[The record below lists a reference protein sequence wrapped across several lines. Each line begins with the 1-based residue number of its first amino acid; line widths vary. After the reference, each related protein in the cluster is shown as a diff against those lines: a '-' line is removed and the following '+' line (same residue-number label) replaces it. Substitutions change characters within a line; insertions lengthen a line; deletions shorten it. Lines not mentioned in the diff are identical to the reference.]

1 MGVKFRLNLFMSKT
15 FAVIIPARWASTR
28 FPGKPLAM
36 IDGQMMVRR
45 VYERASEATPLVWVA
60 TDDAR
65 ICDAVEGFGGRA
77 VMTSAAHRSGTDRCA
92 EAVGKI
98 EKLLGDKIDFVIN
111 VQGDEPFIRPDQIT
125 LLRDCFE
132 DPGVQ
137 LATLIRK
144 VEVGE
149 HLDNPNQVKVV
160 VATNM
165 DALYFSRSPIPFVR
179 DVAPEEWTDR
189 HTFFKHIGMYG
200 YKTGTLGE
208 ITKLSVGSLETAES
222 LEQNRWLENG
232 YKIRCAVTDHES
244 VGIDTPEDLA
254 NITGKNR

>member
-1 MGVKFRLNLFMSKT
+1 MSKT

-65 ICDAVEGFGGRA
+65 IYDAVEGFGGRA
-77 VMTSAAHRSGTDRCA
+77 VMTSANHRSGTDRCA

-98 EKLLGDKIDFVIN
+98 EDILGKKIDFVIN
-111 VQGDEPFIRPDQIT
+111 VQGDEPFISREQIE
-125 LLRDCFE
+125 LLRDCFK
-132 DPGVQ
+132 DPDVC

-144 VEVGE
+144 VGVGE
-149 HLDNPNQVKVV
+149 QLTNPNQVKVV
-160 VATNM
+160 VAGNM
-165 DALYFSRSPIPFVR
+165 DALYFSRSPVPYIR
-179 DVAPEEWTDR
+179 DAAPGEWTGS
-189 HTFFKHIGMYG
+189 HTFYKHIGMYG
-200 YKTGTLGE
+200 YRTDVLRK
-208 ITKLSVGSLETAES
+208 ITKLPAGLLEMAES

-232 YKIRCAVTDHES
+232 YRIRCAVTDHES
-244 VGIDTPEDLA
+244 VGIDTLEDLDK
-254 NITGKNR
+254 ITGKSPGNKNE